1 MCSQSALCPDAQTSL
16 SKNDIEDVREIFDL
30 FDFWDGRDGELLP
43 TVQHRS
49 SLVTDRSADDVM
61 ALRIE

>member
-30 FDFWDGRDGELLP
+30 FDFWDGRDGEPLS
-43 TVQHRS
+43 TV
-49 SLVTDRSADDVM
+49 
-61 ALRIE
+61 